1 MTISIRSAK
10 YDSMKTAFKKLQI
23 FPNVGFS
30 MSVYQ
35 ALFVIS
41 RKQYEIPFSKLAI
54 HDDIQ
59 DRYYKDTSPKAI

>member
-10 YDSMKTAFKKLQI
+10 YDSMKTAFKELQI
-23 FPNVGFS
+23 FPNAGFS
-30 MSVYQ
+30 MSIYQ

-54 HDDIQ
+54 HDDI
-59 DRYYKDTSPKAI
+59 